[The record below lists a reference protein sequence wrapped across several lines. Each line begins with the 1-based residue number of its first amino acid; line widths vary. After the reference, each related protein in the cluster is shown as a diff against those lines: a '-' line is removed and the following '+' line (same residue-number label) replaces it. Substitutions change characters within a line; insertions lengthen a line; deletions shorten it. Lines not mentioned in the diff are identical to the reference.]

1 MWYFIAKIFMN
12 HYIPPPP
19 PTTALH
25 HHHPPPPPTTTHLH
39 RPPPPTSTA
48 NLRPPSPPT
57 THLHHHRSL
66 LAIISHV
73 ILVLV
78 QLIPRRHYLK
88 ILRELESRI
97 RALRTRDTK
106 ELWQCV
112 RNIPQF
118 WGHLDKN
125 KNNRIQNRHRPYPH
139 RFQLLYRWGYIQNIL
154 WQNGVETVSAL

>member
-1 MWYFIAKIFMN
+1 MIFHCQN
-12 HYIPPPP
+12 LHESLY
-19 PTTALH
+19 PTS
-25 HHHPPPPPTTTHLH
+25 TTHH
-39 RPPPPTSTA
+39 RPSPPPPTSTA

-139 RFQLLYRWGYIQNIL
+139 TEIWDEIRNWIKYFFSVYGFISHLEMMRFM
-154 WQNGVETVSAL
+154 SK